1 MKSVL
6 ITKYIF
12 LHLPRLVCLGV
23 GSEATHGFSHP
34 SLSVYLLRAPEGLVH
49 HSLPK
54 SPGGV
59 SDTFVHSS
67 GRYVKEVPLCFPLPS
82 GFPGC
87 LLNKGV
93 FLRIR
98 HLCPRCCFLRFP
110 RKEDASPDAHLL
122 CPLGQSPSSTSA
134 WGPPAPRPCCQP
146 TGLGW
151 GRDTISASP
160 PTPPPDICMQRSF
173 LLQPPNKSPQTMN
186 SCRWTHPR
194 SVHFA
199 RPDSTNL
206 NLNSGSRWEN
216 HSMECVDWELI

>member
-6 ITKYIF
+6 ITKYVF
-12 LHLPRLVCLGV
+12 LHLPRLVCLGA
-23 GSEATHGFSHP
+23 GAQASHGFSRP
-34 SLSVYLLRAPEGLVH
+34 NLSVYLLRAPEGLRH

-67 GRYVKEVPLCFPLPS
+67 GRYVKEVPLCFPLRS

-87 LLNKGV
+87 LLDKGV

-110 RKEDASPDAHLL
+110 RKGEVSPNSQLL
-122 CPLGQSPSSTSA
+122 CPLGGVGGGSKAVVSPSSTSA
-134 WGPPAPRPCCQP
+134 WGPPAPRPCSQP

-160 PTPPPDICMQRSF
+160 HVTPRHLHTTLLPPSAPTQKSSDSEF
-173 LLQPPNKSPQTMN
+173 LQMDSSEVCPFCQT
-186 SCRWTHPR
+186 
-194 SVHFA
+194 
-199 RPDSTNL
+199 
-206 NLNSGSRWEN
+206 
-216 HSMECVDWELI
+216 